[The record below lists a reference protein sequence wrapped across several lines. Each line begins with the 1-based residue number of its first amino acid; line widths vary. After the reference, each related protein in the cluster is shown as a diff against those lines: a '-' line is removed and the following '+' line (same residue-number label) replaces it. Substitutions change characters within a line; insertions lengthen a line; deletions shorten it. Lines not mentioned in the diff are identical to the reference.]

1 MNEQLERI
9 NGVSITAKA
18 SEVQRIA
25 RALFHQ
31 SPDWVTFFREMLGVN
46 GVVKSIFSDPKSLAG
61 FETTDEYLEIQ
72 QMVAQLRARAPEL
85 RPDEPTRVIT
95 VRLPQSLHRSLTKEA
110 HSLHTSVNKLCIS
123 KLLQVVDE
131 ELIPNSREPGEQP
144 ASPRRR

>member
-9 NGVSITAKA
+9 NGVSIAAKA
-18 SEVQRIA
+18 LDVQRIA

-31 SPDWVTFFREMLGVN
+31 SPHWVTFFREVLGAN
-46 GVVKSIFSDPKSLAG
+46 GVVKNIFADEEISA

-72 QMVAQLRARAPEL
+72 QMVAQLRARVQPE

-95 VRLPQSLHRSLTKEA
+95 IRLPQSLHEALTDEA
-110 HSLHTSVNKLCIS
+110 HAHRTSVNKLCIS

-131 ELIPNSREPGEQP
+131 ELIPNAKGLGERPNSQ
-144 ASPRRR
+144 RRRQ